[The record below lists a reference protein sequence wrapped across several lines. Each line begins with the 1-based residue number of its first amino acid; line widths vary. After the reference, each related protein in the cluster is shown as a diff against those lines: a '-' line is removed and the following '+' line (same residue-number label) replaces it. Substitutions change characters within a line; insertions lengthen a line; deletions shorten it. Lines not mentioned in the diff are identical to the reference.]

1 MLYVIEFL
9 LFLAYTVFVFF
20 IKSYSI
26 ILLLAIFNIIL
37 MIILK
42 ENIKDAFILVLK
54 LMPFIIF
61 TSVIN
66 MIITGISYGILI
78 GLRLIL
84 VCNMTYIFSKKM
96 TQQRLEYVIETLL
109 KPLKI
114 LKIDSREIGIMLCIG
129 IAFIPIIQREI
140 TQIKYSL
147 NSKGFKINL
156 INVIKKPNYI
166 LAPLITSV
174 IKRVGEIEN
183 SLLSKG
189 YVS

>member
-42 ENIKDAFILVLK
+42 ENIKDA
-54 LMPFIIF
+54 
-61 TSVIN
+61 VIN

-78 GLRLIL
+78 GLRLIF